1 MMFVIP
7 DDVLGSSEI
16 MQIVLVI
23 APGSEAKATQKIQAN
38 PNIFVQEWCP
48 TFGVGFI
55 MIPTTKQGQ
64 QKQVDRSPT
73 KPILD

>member
-38 PNIFVQEWCP
+38 PNIFVQE
-48 TFGVGFI
+48 
-55 MIPTTKQGQ
+55 
-64 QKQVDRSPT
+64 
-73 KPILD
+73 